1 MTVSVPEKVPFDVDI
16 TFYIS
21 QPNAASAAIIE
32 AAARQAVEDYI
43 KWQTS
48 KMGRDINPSYLTAKL
63 MEAGVKRVEIRK
75 PVYTAVDEIKVAA
88 IGSKSVLN
96 GGIENV

>member
-1 MTVSVPEKVPFDVDI
+1 MASSIIKGI
-16 TFYIS
+16 T
-21 QPNAASAAIIE
+21 IE
-32 AAARQAVEDYI
+32 IDD
-43 KWQTS
+43 
-48 KMGRDINPSYLTAKL
+48 DINPSYLTAKL